1 MRTRNRTQNGA
12 NSLDGGCAP
21 PTGAPGAGTSGGA
34 LPANGVRLPSP
45 APPAVAAAA
54 EAALL
59 DEDVIDLRQ
68 YIAVLKKWR
77 GVIAMITLCAVVT
90 AAILSYFVLPPVYE
104 TKTLVMVAQPVSS
117 PDKISTAKED
127 GSLESVINRLA
138 SIPLMTMNTYV
149 AQVKDYN
156 LMQRTIQALG
166 EQGEG
171 LTPKGLLG
179 AVEAKALKDTNL
191 IEITV
196 RHTDPVLAA
205 AIANTLRQEFLAY
218 VSENN
223 QQKMKSSLEFL
234 ENQIAQE
241 QKKIDDLSSQLRSL
255 EAEPRNQAFLL
266 KELDARYADL
276 TKYQSLANQARFEYQ
291 QALAGRDRLQE
302 QLSGVPQV
310 IAAASGSGSAPAVN
324 PAYTALSEALVKK
337 ETELAEKGAQLSAAY
352 EIIASIE
359 ADIRA
364 LHQEA
369 SAKKQVMDRINADL
383 EQAKKTYNLL
393 NEKRTQ
399 TQIVQAVNLGETYI
413 LPVSSAPVPSSP
425 VKPKKALNMA
435 VAAVLGLM
443 FSVLLAFLLEFLD
456 NTVKDAGD
464 AEALFGLP
472 VLASIPLM
480 GERPRRRRRPP
491 LKKEEQFA

>member
-1 MRTRNRTQNGA
+1 MSRIQQNSH
-12 NSLDGGCAP
+12 SLP
-21 PTGAPGAGTSGGA
+21 PP
-34 LPANGVRLPSP
+34 
-45 APPAVAAAA
+45 AA

-59 DEDVIDLRQ
+59 EDDVIDLRQ

-77 GVIAMITLCAVVT
+77 GVIAMITLCAVAT
-90 AAILSYFVLPPVYE
+90 AAVLSFFVLPPVYE
-104 TKTLVMVAQPVSS
+104 TKTVVMVAQPVSS
-117 PDKISTAKED
+117 PDKASTARQD
-127 GSLESVINRLA
+127 DTLESVINRLA

-156 LMQRTIQALG
+156 LMQRTVEALG
-166 EQGEG
+166 EKGEG
-171 LTPKGLLG
+171 LSPRGLLS

-205 AIANTLRQEFLAY
+205 DIANTLRQEFLAY
-218 VSENN
+218 VSESN

-255 EAEPRNQAFLL
+255 EAEPRNQAFLQ
-266 KELDARYADL
+266 KELEARYADL

-302 QLSGVPQV
+302 QISGVPQLL
-310 IAAASGSGSAPAVN
+310 AAGGQGGGPAVN

-337 ETELAEKGAQLSAAY
+337 ETELAEKGAQLSAAL
-352 EIIASIE
+352 EIIASLE
-359 ADIRA
+359 GQIRY
-364 LHQEA
+364 LHEEA

-383 EQAKKTYNLL
+383 EQAKKTYGLL
-393 NEKRTQ
+393 AEKRTQ
-399 TQIVQAVNLGETYI
+399 TQIVQAVNLGETYL
-413 LPVSSAPVPSSP
+413 LPVSSAPVPTSP
-425 VKPKKALNMA
+425 VKPKKGLNMA

-456 NTVKDAGD
+456 NTIKDAGD

-472 VLASIPLM
+472 VLASIPLI
-480 GERPRRRRRPP
+480 GGTSRRHRRRSPVR
-491 LKKEEQFA
+491 EEKYA

>member
-1 MRTRNRTQNGA
+1 MRRIQQN
-12 NSLDGGCAP
+12 NHSLP
-21 PTGAPGAGTSGGA
+21 P
-34 LPANGVRLPSP
+34 
-45 APPAVAAAA
+45 PPAA
-54 EAALL
+54 EAALV

-77 GVIAMITLCAVVT
+77 GVIAMITLCAVAT
-90 AAILSYFVLPPVYE
+90 AAILSFFVLPPVYE
-104 TKTLVMVAQPVSS
+104 TKTVVMVAQPVSS
-117 PDKISTAKED
+117 PEKASGARED
-127 GSLESVINRLA
+127 NSLESVINRLA

-156 LMQRTIQALG
+156 LMQRVIDALG
-166 EQGEG
+166 EKGEG
-171 LTPKGLLG
+171 LAPRGLLS

-205 AIANTLRQEFLAY
+205 DIANTLRQEFLAY
-218 VSENN
+218 VSKNN

-241 QKKIDDLSSQLRSL
+241 QKRIDDLSSQLRNL
-255 EAEPRNQAFLL
+255 EAEPRNQAFLQ
-266 KELDARYADL
+266 KELEARYADL
-276 TKYQSLANQARFEYQ
+276 NKYQSLANQARFEYQ
-291 QALAGRDRLQE
+291 QSLAGRDRLQE
-302 QLSGVPQV
+302 QLAGVPQV
-310 IAAASGSGSAPAVN
+310 LPAGGQGGGPSVN

-337 ETELAEKGAQLSAAY
+337 ETELAEKGAQLNAAL
-352 EIIASIE
+352 EIIASLE
-359 ADIRA
+359 GQIRA
-364 LHQEA
+364 LHEEA

-393 NEKRTQ
+393 SEKRTQ
-399 TQIVQAVNLGETYI
+399 TQIVQAVNLGETYL

-425 VKPKKALNMA
+425 VKPKKTLNMA

-472 VLASIPLM
+472 VLASIPLI
-480 GERPRRRRRPP
+480 GGTSRRRRRRAPVR
-491 LKKEEQFA
+491 EEKYA